1 MRIGSLAL
9 VVGCVMQFISVLRAQ
24 DGGEFAR
31 AAAGFEQAGGA
42 SASPVQKAFIDLFV
56 SSPFPAHYKSVDP
69 VLGPPLRIWGD
80 VRSGSDPQQINADV
94 KSFPSAALVDLG
106 QININQL
113 VRSAEFLAGVQFR
126 VSSNL
131 PGYAAFGGTGRSRT
145 TVSLIASAG
154 MATPFR
160 PENAISIFEKP
171 SESSSAWAQFA
182 QQYPA
187 ATADQ
192 YQAIAFVTEER
203 SRFLRQYYAGLRFES
218 HYLDAGGQTELRPPA
233 SVDISIG
240 QNEAVTAGA
249 LHGVVLRVDA
259 YYPLPFEKGSFVYL
273 YATGVF
279 NAFGPQTAQS
289 SLLLQSSVG
298 RTVYDT
304 DVFVAPMPL
313 SNRDFY
319 RIGVGIDLVQMV
331 KDFFSAN

>member
-1 MRIGSLAL
+1 MRMGSVLL
-9 VVGCVMQFISVLRAQ
+9 VVGFVTYFAGALRAQ

-42 SASPVQKAFIDLFV
+42 SAAPIQKAFIDLFV

-94 KSFPSAALVDLG
+94 KSFPATALVDLG

-113 VRSAEFLAGVQFR
+113 VRSAEFLAGLQFR

-131 PGYAAFGGTGRSRT
+131 PGYAVFGGSGRSRT
-145 TVSLIASAG
+145 TMSLIASIG

-160 PENAISIFEKP
+160 SENAASIFEKP
-171 SESSSAWAQFA
+171 PESSSTWAQFA

-187 ATADQ
+187 AAADQ
-192 YQAIAFVTEER
+192 YQAIAFVAQDR
-203 SRFLRQYYAGLRFES
+203 SRFFRQYYGGLRFES
-218 HYLDAGGQTELRPPA
+218 HYLDAAGQNELRPPA
-233 SVDISIG
+233 SVDIAAG

-249 LHGVVLRVDA
+249 LHGLVLRVDA
-259 YYPLPFEKGSFVYL
+259 YYPLPFEKGNFVYL

-279 NAFGPQTAQS
+279 DAFTRQTAQR
-289 SLLLQSSVG
+289 SLLLEPSVG
-298 RTVYDT
+298 RTVYDP
-304 DVFVAPMPL
+304 DVFVAPMPP

-319 RIGVGIDLVQMV
+319 RIGVGIDFVQMI
-331 KDFFSAN
+331 KNLFSAN